1 MKFKHIQLAFVF
13 CVEAGGKNTPIII
26 NDIHTHLNTYVLSS
40 LKKKEKKKASVSIL
54 TRGCVQASPSAVFPS
69 GIVIKQKHSWVGMLI

>member
-13 CVEAGGKNTPIII
+13 CVEAGGNTPILI

-40 LKKKEKKKASVSIL
+40 LKKKGRKKKASVSIL

-69 GIVIKQKHSWVGMLI
+69 GIVIKQKHSWVDMLI